1 LEALERY
8 RKEMTSRAETAQYAV
23 CLWRG
28 TNDGVDVV
36 FTPETSGLRTEVR
49 LRVRSVNVIGEG
61 EGVVGGEMLG
71 DDVDGDDDD
80 DEEEEEE
87 GKDHN
92 GGVEGAICRSPW
104 PEGHGYC
111 RAGTRLWLH
120 TLSRRWIVDE
130 GEEGG
135 EAVDRSTSLIASGR
149 YGITVLPRKF
159 AGGVRSTET

>member
-1 LEALERY
+1 MTNHSSRTRPDQAWIVLSSTYQSPSTKSHDHGVVISKPKCAIAGESQPLVVTNSHQLVLEALERY

-49 LRVRSVNVIGEG
+49 LRVRSVNVIVEG

-80 DEEEEEE
+80 EEEEEE
-87 GKDHN
+87 
-92 GGVEGAICRSPW
+92 
-104 PEGHGYC
+104 
-111 RAGTRLWLH
+111 
-120 TLSRRWIVDE
+120 
-130 GEEGG
+130 
-135 EAVDRSTSLIASGR
+135 
-149 YGITVLPRKF
+149 
-159 AGGVRSTET
+159 